1 MSLSYD
7 CSDKEERADGL
18 IAAAAAIER
27 GELVV
32 LPTDTVYGLAA
43 DAFSPEAVGALF
55 DAKGRGRNVPSPVL
69 VGSWN
74 GLDGLVLSVSGD
86 ARELV
91 EAFWPG
97 GLTIIVE
104 HAPSLSWDLG
114 DTRGTVAV
122 RMPAHP
128 LAIDLLTRTGPLA
141 VSSAN
146 KHGQPAPSTAAHAR
160 KQLGD
165 AVTVYLEAD
174 VADGRASSIVDLT
187 GEKPVLRRAGAISV
201 EQLREV
207 LPDLVVPA
215 EKPAKAAEPV
225 TSPAD
230 DAAETPVADAETP
243 VDNAET
249 PVENTETPVENTET
263 TVADAETSVAD
274 AETPVE
280 NAETPVEHAETPV
293 ESAETSA
300 TDTVAEPTDAAVDT
314 ADKPNTEA

>member
-1 MSLSYD
+1 MSLTYD
-7 CSDKEERADGL
+7 CSDKEQRADGL

-27 GELVV
+27 DELVV

-43 DAFSPEAVGALF
+43 DAFSPEAVRLMLE
-55 DAKGRGRNVPSPVL
+55 AKERGRDVPSPVL

-74 GLDGLVLSVSGD
+74 GLDGLVMAVSGD

-128 LAIDLLTRTGPLA
+128 VAIELLTRTGPLA

-146 KHGQPAPSTAAHAR
+146 KHGQPPPATAAHAR

-165 AVTVYLEAD
+165 AVTVYLDAG
-174 VADGRASSIVDLT
+174 VADGKASTIVDLT
-187 GEKPVLRRAGAISV
+187 GPSPVLRRLGAISV

-207 LPDLVVPA
+207 VPDLIVP
-215 EKPAKAAEPV
+215 EERKVEPKPEPSEEAAAAGEPEQTEAAEQ
-225 TSPAD
+225 TKEGGQ
-230 DAAETPVADAETP
+230 AEAE
-243 VDNAET
+243 A
-249 PVENTETPVENTET
+249 
-263 TVADAETSVAD
+263 
-274 AETPVE
+274 
-280 NAETPVEHAETPV
+280 
-293 ESAETSA
+293 
-300 TDTVAEPTDAAVDT
+300 
-314 ADKPNTEA
+314 PNEVPEQTEAGSGEPGA

>member
-7 CSDKEERADGL
+7 CANPDERADGL
-18 IAAAAAIER
+18 DAAAAAIER

-32 LPTDTVYGLAA
+32 MPTDTVYGLAA
-43 DAFSPEAVGALF
+43 DAFSPEAVQLLF
-55 DAKGRGRNVPSPVL
+55 EAKGRGRNVPSPVL

-74 GLDGLVLSVSGD
+74 GLDGLTLSVSGD

-128 LAIDLLTRTGPLA
+128 VAIDLLTRTGPLA

-146 KHGQPAPSTAAHAR
+146 KHGQPSPSTAAHAR

-165 AVTVYLEAD
+165 LVTVYLEAE
-174 VADGRASSIVDLT
+174 VADGKSSSIVDLT
-187 GEKPVLRRAGAISV
+187 GDHPVLRRAGAISA
-201 EQLREV
+201 EELREV
-207 LPDLVVPA
+207 VSDLVVP
-215 EKPAKAAEPV
+215 EE
-225 TSPAD
+225 
-230 DAAETPVADAETP
+230 
-243 VDNAET
+243 
-249 PVENTETPVENTET
+249 
-263 TVADAETSVAD
+263 
-274 AETPVE
+274 
-280 NAETPVEHAETPV
+280 
-293 ESAETSA
+293 A
-300 TDTVAEPTDAAVDT
+300 TGR
-314 ADKPNTEA
+314 

>member
-7 CSDKEERADGL
+7 CSNAEERADGL
-18 IAAAAAIER
+18 VAAAAAIER

-32 LPTDTVYGLAA
+32 IPTDTVYGVAA
-43 DAFSPEAVGALF
+43 DAFSPDAVQSLLQ
-55 DAKGRGRNVPSPVL
+55 AKDRGRSVPSPVL

-74 GLDGLVLSVSGD
+74 GLDGLVLAVSSD

-128 LAIDLLTRTGPLA
+128 VAIDLLTKTGPLA
-141 VSSAN
+141 VTSAN

-165 AVTVYLEAD
+165 LVTVYLEAE
-174 VADGRASSIVDLT
+174 VADGRSSSIVDLT
-187 GEKPVLRRAGAISV
+187 GETPVLRRAGAISV
-201 EQLREV
+201 EELREV
-207 LPDLVVPA
+207 VPELVVP
-215 EKPAKAAEPV
+215 
-225 TSPAD
+225 D
-230 DAAETPVADAETP
+230 G
-243 VDNAET
+243 
-249 PVENTETPVENTET
+249 
-263 TVADAETSVAD
+263 
-274 AETPVE
+274 
-280 NAETPVEHAETPV
+280 
-293 ESAETSA
+293 ESAGR
-300 TDTVAEPTDAAVDT
+300 
-314 ADKPNTEA
+314 